1 MDSSGILGVMDDP
14 DDQHNVIFH
23 NVENPVAAMGETA
36 DALPKF
42 FSGLSGKRILPQ
54 LVKRLVEPAH
64 IGIGSVFAKMS
75 GTIGVN
81 FRQIGASG
89 RTDRNLSHAAR
100 GVRQ

>member
-1 MDSSGILGVMDDP
+1 MDDP

-23 NVENPVAAMGETA
+23 NVKNPVVAMGETT

-54 LVKRLVEPAH
+54 LIERLVEPTH
-64 IGIGSVFAKMS
+64 IGIGRGFAKMP

-89 RTDRNLSHAAR
+89 RTDRNLSHAER